1 MNKHTAINVLFAVS
15 LVCLFF
21 LHHAYG
27 VAWYW
32 YLLLLV
38 LYMSVSA
45 AGSYFI
51 GLNYFLH
58 SYNKG
63 SDKKPQ
69 IAITFDDGP
78 NEHTTTI
85 LDILKAE
92 KTPATFFCIGQNIAG
107 RENILTRASL
117 EGHLIGNHSF
127 NHLHSF
133 PIQMP
138 NAIASEIGQCN
149 EQISH
154 AIGKTPRLFRPPF
167 GVTDPMVARG
177 LSMTG
182 MHSIG
187 WSLRSYD
194 TVAKDPQKLLAK
206 VSRVA
211 AGDIVLFHEAG
222 LHTAAILSQFIQNA
236 RAKGLEIV
244 PLDRLLD
251 IDAYEK

>member
-1 MNKHTAINVLFAVS
+1 
-15 LVCLFF
+15 
-21 LHHAYG
+21 
-27 VAWYW
+27 
-32 YLLLLV
+32 
-38 LYMSVSA
+38 
-45 AGSYFI
+45 SYFI

-63 SDKKPQ
+63 SEKKPQ

-78 NEHTTTI
+78 NEHTSAI

-92 KTPATFFCIGQNIAG
+92 KTPATFFCIGQNIDG
-107 RENILTRASL
+107 REEMLKKIVQ
-117 EGHLIGNHSF
+117 EGHLVGNHSYW
-127 NHLHSF
+127 HLRTF
-133 PIQMP
+133 PLQMGRT
-138 NAIASEIGQCN
+138 IAAEIKQCN
-149 EQISH
+149 EKINSV
-154 AIGKTPRLFRPPF
+154 IDKTPRLFRPPF
-167 GVTDPMVARG
+167 GVTDPAVARG
-177 LSMTG
+177 IKKTG

-194 TVAKDPQKLLAK
+194 TVVKDPQKLLAK
-206 VSRVA
+206 VSRVS

-222 LHTAAILSQFIQNA
+222 LHTPAILSQFIQNA

>member
-1 MNKHTAINVLFAVS
+1 
-15 LVCLFF
+15 
-21 LHHAYG
+21 
-27 VAWYW
+27 
-32 YLLLLV
+32 
-38 LYMSVSA
+38 MSVSA

-63 SDKKPQ
+63 NSAKRQ

-78 NEHTTTI
+78 NEDTPVI
-85 LDILKAE
+85 LDILHKEQA
-92 KTPATFFCIGQNIAG
+92 PATFFCIGQNIAS
-107 RENILTRASL
+107 REAILKRAAD

-127 NHLHSF
+127 RHLHSF
-133 PIQMP
+133 PMQMP
-138 NAIASEIGQCN
+138 DAIASEIKQCN
-149 EQISH
+149 EQIQRVIGH
-154 AIGKTPRLFRPPF
+154 APRLFRPPF

-177 LSMTG
+177 IAMTG
-182 MHSIG
+182 MYSIG

-194 TVAKDPQKLLAK
+194 TVVKDRQALLSK
-206 VSRVA
+206 VSKVSG
-211 AGDIVLFHEAG
+211 GDIVLFHEAG
-222 LHTAAILSQFIQNA
+222 IHTAAILSQFIQNA